1 MAKMR
6 YKVILLLAVGLTAF
20 SSAMKELNQIQQ
32 IALDASRLAGQ
43 LAESVAS
50 NPIPPQT
57 AELPPAVVKV
67 EVAPA
72 QTCEIKQSLPTVE
85 LPWLEQDKAPRAV
98 VPRPSQAIDLAKAE
112 RNPVNRVVAKLKRF
126 PQIDIDPVAFE
137 FTIPSDHDA
146 DPVFKMKTRR
156 HDVFR
161 INPRDREAFKN
172 LNRSFFLRI
181 AS

>member
-1 MAKMR
+1 M
-6 YKVILLLAVGLTAF
+6 
-20 SSAMKELNQIQQ
+20 
-32 IALDASRLAGQ
+32 
-43 LAESVAS
+43 
-50 NPIPPQT
+50 
-57 AELPPAVVKV
+57 
-67 EVAPA
+67 
-72 QTCEIKQSLPTVE
+72 
-85 LPWLEQDKAPRAV
+85 
-98 VPRPSQAIDLAKAE
+98 DLAKAE
-112 RNPVNRVVAKLKRF
+112 RKPVNRVVAKLKRF